1 MEVVGYN
8 IDKSIMLTS
17 CPQGS
22 YAIFVECEPLL
33 ESMLSHL
40 FVEHVTSSKVEC
52 TKVVLVYRYKTN
64 VDSSVGGIGG
74 RVSGRKATYSLC
86 VYGNMREEEEK
97 EVIIDFPVLVVNNSY
112 SIFLLALE

>member
-97 EVIIDFPVLVVNNSY
+97 EVIIDFSCTSGY
-112 SIFLLALE
+112 